1 MTKLGHITLPLP
13 SQTQFKPPKLHQ
25 EVTCKLD
32 YSAYLS
38 GSFRRVFEA
47 GHRQNN
53 FLLIELYIT
62 IKNNKTLC
70 QIKCVVTYAWSA
82 NLSCT
87 FRRKFCP
94 LFSFFSVSQR
104 GRKKMIEYKTCR
116 VAWTSLEVL
125 SPVSFLRLV
134 YFPLG
139 KISII
144 IPYNYSSCMQQF
156 HFFSHK
162 QLI

>member
-1 MTKLGHITLPLP
+1 MWVFLNTVRIRSKSITQNLMTKLGHITLPLP
-13 SQTQFKPPKLHQ
+13 SQTQFKPPKLQ
-25 EVTCKLD
+25 EEFSCKLD

-62 IKNNKTLC
+62 IKNNITLC

-87 FRRKFCP
+87 FRRKFYP

-125 SPVSFLRLV
+125 SPV
-134 YFPLG
+134 
-139 KISII
+139 
-144 IPYNYSSCMQQF
+144 
-156 HFFSHK
+156 
-162 QLI
+162 